1 MNEDVMETVEY
12 IHSQVEGLNANSNSY
27 GSGYSAQRVGIL
39 MGLLVMVT
47 VLCLLV
53 LKRCHNACCD
63 KYADGYGLPEEK
75 ESLLASV

>member
-12 IHSQVEGLNANSNSY
+12 IHSQVEGLNANASAY
-27 GSGYSAQRVGIL
+27 GGGYSAQRVGIL

-47 VLCLLV
+47 VLCLCV

-63 KYADGYGLPEEK
+63 KYADGFPEEK
-75 ESLLASV
+75 ECLLAAV